1 MAINKNFVVKNGIE
15 VNTNLIVADTDSN
28 KVGIGTTVPEYTLH
42 VFQGTGIGAT
52 TINVTGV
59 GTFLEELN
67 VGLAGTTLTA
77 ISNVNAGIAGSVG
90 VGTDAPG
97 YLLEVHSPV
106 TTGQTALYVRGDMVV
121 TGDINIDDISIGDL
135 NVSGISTFV
144 GNILIGT
151 GATVGFGSTAYF
163 KDHAKAIFGD
173 GEDLKVYHD
182 GSNSYISD
190 TGTGGL
196 IVGSNSLTIKNAALN
211 ETQAVFTENGSV
223 ELYHDNGKRFNTNAI
238 GVEVSGTLQST
249 GITTLAS
256 SGGITTTG
264 GDLYVGGDLFINE
277 DIVLDT
283 NLEILGIATVGSIH
297 VTGISTFD
305 GELRGPN
312 LTNSVVVGTGL
323 SVRGSATGVAV
334 TLAGA
339 GGITTTGGDLYVGG
353 DLFINE
359 DIILDTNLTIL
370 GIATIGSL
378 NLSSTSGI
386 NTIDSTVQSTSKDT
400 GSLVLQGGLGVEKQ
414 LYVGAGASVG
424 AGLTV
429 AGNLLPEADGTRDLG
444 ASGKEWKDLYID
456 GTANIDSLSADT
468 AAIGDLT
475 DNRVVI
481 AGSSGELEDSADLTF
496 DGTTLAVNAVFDSN
510 DATQSSSSTTGAA
523 QFAGGVGVA
532 KNLYV
537 GGGQVTTGIHT
548 ITDLRVGTQ
557 LAGQSLVG
565 ITTILDE
572 DNMAS
577 NSAAALA
584 TQQSIKAYVDAQVT
598 ASDLDFQGDSGGAQ
612 SVDLDSQTFTIAGTT
627 NEIETSS
634 SGQTLTVGLPNDVT
648 IGNDLTV
655 TNNVSIAS
663 SVFHTGD
670 LNSSFG
676 FPANDTFTVYTDGSE
691 RVRIDSAGRMGLG
704 ISPSDFGTD
713 RTSLEIH
720 SASATVTHLS
730 LTNSTTGSNGAS
742 NGFNIIQN
750 GNNALLYLRESGFIS
765 FSTNN
770 AEAARITSSGS
781 VGINTTPGTLLEL
794 QGTSSKEADVT
805 FNREPAQ
812 GTNDGVIGQLLFENH
827 TDSVAQISVKRES
840 AADDAYIQFATQTT
854 GGSFAERLRITSDGK
869 VRVPDNG
876 KFTAGA
882 GDDLQIYH
890 DGSNSYIKDAGTG
903 ILILDASQV
912 QIKNAG
918 STENCAKFLNDGA
931 VELYY
936 DNSLRLETTTDGADF
951 SGTGGIK
958 LPVGTTAQR
967 NGSPVNGDIRYN
979 TDLNS
984 YEGYGNGAWGGLG
997 GGTEIDTA
1005 VSSTSATNITTF
1017 AHASYRSASLRI
1029 QITQGSSYQVGKYL
1043 LIHDG
1048 TTVTV
1053 VEESAIAT
1061 GDMLGSISGAI
1072 SGSNVE
1078 VKVTMNSASSATVT
1092 TIIDKITV

>member
-42 VFQGTGIGAT
+42 VFQGTGIGAS

-77 ISNVNAGIAGSVG
+77 ISNATLGIGGSVG
-90 VGTDAPG
+90 VGTDDPG

-106 TTGQTALYVRGDMVV
+106 TSGQTALYVRGDMVV

-144 GNILIGT
+144 GNVIIGT
-151 GATVGFGSTAYF
+151 GATVGFGSTAFF
-163 KDHAKAIFGD
+163 KDYAKAIFGD

-182 GSNSYISD
+182 GTNSYISD
-190 TGTGGL
+190 SGTGGL

-211 ETQAVFTENGSV
+211 ETQAVFTENGAV

-264 GDLYVGGDLFINE
+264 GDLYVGGDLYINE
-277 DIVLDT
+277 DIV
-283 NLEILGIATVGSIH
+283 
-297 VTGISTFD
+297 
-305 GELRGPN
+305 
-312 LTNSVVVGTGL
+312 
-323 SVRGSATGVAV
+323 
-334 TLAGA
+334 
-339 GGITTTGGDLYVGG
+339 
-353 DLFINE
+353 
-359 DIILDTNLTIL
+359 LDTNLTIL

-378 NLSSTSGI
+378 NLSNTSGI

-400 GSLVLQGGLGVEKQ
+400 GALVVEGGVGIEKQ

-424 AGLTV
+424 AGLTALGEINTLRFGTPV
-429 AGNLLPEADGTRDLG
+429 ALG
-444 ASGKEWKDLYID
+444 A
-456 GTANIDSLSADT
+456 DSSD
-468 AAIGDLT
+468 AAIRIGT
-475 DNRVVI
+475 S
-481 AGSSGELEDSADLTF
+481 GSSPFRVDYVGNVVTSGGINVTSGVSTF
-496 DGTTLAVNAVFDSN
+496 AGVIDANDTTN
-510 DATQSSSSTTGAA
+510 SSSSTTGAA
-523 QFAGGVGVA
+523 KFAGGVGVA
-532 KNLYV
+532 KNLFVGGGAEITGLTTITGVLNANNTLQATSPTSGSLATLGGLAVVKNAYI
-537 GGGQVTTGIHT
+537 GGGQVTVGIHT

-557 LAGQSLVG
+557 LAGQTLVG

-572 DNMAS
+572 DSFAS
-577 NSAAALA
+577 NSASALA
-584 TQQSIKAYVDAQVT
+584 TQQSIKAYVDATTT

-612 SVDLDSQTFTIAGTT
+612 SVDLDSQTFTIAGTS

-670 LNSSFG
+670 LNTAFG
-676 FPANDTFTVYTDGSE
+676 FPAADTFTVYTGGSEALRVDSSQRLLFGNTSSRSNVPGADVGFQIEGASGGPTNKRFTQHIFGSGDGS
-691 RVRIDSAGRMGLG
+691 GPYLGLAKHR
-704 ISPSDFGTD
+704 GT
-713 RTSLEIH
+713 
-720 SASATVTHLS
+720 
-730 LTNSTTGSNGAS
+730 
-742 NGFNIIQN
+742 
-750 GNNALLYLRESGFIS
+750 
-765 FSTNN
+765 
-770 AEAARITSSGS
+770 S
-781 VGINTTPGTLLEL
+781 VGGNTIVVNGDELGGIYFQGADGTNFKQGAYILAEVDGTPGT
-794 QGTSSKEADVT
+794 
-805 FNREPAQ
+805 
-812 GTNDGVIGQLLFENH
+812 NDMPGAL
-827 TDSVAQISVKRES
+827 R
-840 AADDAYIQFATQTT
+840 FATTADGASSPT
-854 GGSFAERLRITSDGK
+854 ERLRITAAGK
-869 VRVPDNG
+869 VGINTNDPNA
-876 KFTAGA
+876 K
-882 GDDLQIYH
+882 LQIN
-890 DGSNSYIKDAGTG
+890 DGLHGLEFNPNSSNAVVSYNRTTSAYGPVGLQGSSVQLRIGGTGTILDVEAAGTITTG
-903 ILILDASQV
+903 IATFS
-912 QIKNAG
+912 
-918 STENCAKFLNDGA
+918 STKHLT
-931 VELYY
+931 V
-936 DNSLRLETTTDGADF
+936 
-951 SGTGGIK
+951 
-958 LPVGTTAQR
+958 PVGTTAQR
-967 NGSPVNGDIRYN
+967 DSIVANGMIRYN
-979 TDLNS
+979 TTLNS

-1017 AHASYRSASLRI
+1017 AHASYRSAQLRV
-1029 QITQGSSYQVGKYL
+1029 QITQGSAYQVGKYL

-1061 GDMLGSISGAI
+1061 GDMLGSVSSVIN
-1072 SGSNVE
+1072 GSNVE
-1078 VKVTMNSASSATVT
+1078 VKITMNSASSATVT